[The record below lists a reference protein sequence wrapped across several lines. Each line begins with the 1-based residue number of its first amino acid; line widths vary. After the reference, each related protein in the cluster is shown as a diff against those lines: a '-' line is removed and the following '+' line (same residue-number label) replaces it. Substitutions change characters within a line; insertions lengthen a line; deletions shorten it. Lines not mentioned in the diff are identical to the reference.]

1 MSEFDRD
8 SISLPAGTTLQ
19 FTNNSYESTDN
30 SSEPIANFVLSSDVT
45 ISQVG
50 SVDVEGTLTWTSTGE
65 ESDYST
71 SIVGLTASAP
81 NLGYQLTDS
90 SVTLTL
96 VHDLVADGSAYT
108 ATMSFDPSSSN
119 LSEFTVAKGSVF
131 NYSIQN
137 GDGSTDLFTLT
148 TTEAVTFNQQT
159 TQQNVAV
166 EVSNASSGL
175 DVTTVGQ
182 GLTAEYGIPP
192 VSEISIINDASKGTA
207 GLVFASDA
215 DGDDLI
221 SDGSIVSIN
230 EDGGSLQRWV
240 RLNSQPRETV
250 NVYIEV
256 DNAANVSLQQ
266 GTAADGNTGGLIK
279 LAFTPGNWDTFQPFT
294 ILANDNDEVD
304 GDTTDA
310 LSTLVSSEDPVYTIE
325 CQLSAIAIPKRD
337 GAG

>member
-19 FTNNSYESTDN
+19 FTDKATTVPTQ
-30 SSEPIANFVLSSDVT
+30 SEPIANFVLSNDVT

-50 SVDVEGTLTWTSTGE
+50 SVGVEGTLTWTSTGE

-71 SIVGLTASAP
+71 SIVGLTAAAP

-96 VHDLVADGSAYT
+96 VDDLVADGSAYT

-137 GDGSTDLFTLT
+137 GDGSTDLFSLT
-148 TTEAVTFNQQT
+148 TTEAVNFGQQT
-159 TQQNVAV
+159 TQQKIAV

-182 GLTAEYGIPP
+182 GLTTEYGIPL
-192 VSEISIINDASKGTA
+192 VSEISIVNDANRGTA
-207 GLVFASDA
+207 GLVFASDS

-221 SDGSIVSIN
+221 SDSSVTSMKMVKPPALGALEQSA
-230 EDGGSLQRWV
+230 QRNGQCLYRSGQWSECV
-240 RLNSQPRETV
+240 VAAGNRLMATR
-250 NVYIEV
+250 V
-256 DNAANVSLQQ
+256 D
-266 GTAADGNTGGLIK
+266 
-279 LAFTPGNWDTFQPFT
+279 
-294 ILANDNDEVD
+294 
-304 GDTTDA
+304 
-310 LSTLVSSEDPVYTIE
+310 
-325 CQLSAIAIPKRD
+325 
-337 GAG
+337 